1 MKAGFTM
8 KALSLAVL
16 GLAGLGYGASAMA
29 VCPTDPA
36 QPAGPW
42 TSKST
47 LGGSLAISTPG
58 FNSTEC
64 KLDAQLTANLGG
76 GTASVRDNTPSAEP
90 RYRMRFF
97 VNADALTGQNSIQGV
112 KIFSANTDTPY
123 LSIAE
128 AFKITMFGN
137 VAGTQRSISLIMGCD
152 GQPSNLCSANFP
164 LTAGVNSIQVDW
176 TKGTS
181 ATVKVWVNSTNEA
194 TPTGTLTGNTNGWS
208 VDYAVLGLA
217 NAAPGYRAN
226 QLNKIVSLDEFDSRR
241 TTFIN

>member
-1 MKAGFTM
+1 M

-47 LGGSLAISTPG
+47 LGGSLAINTPG

-64 KLDAQLTANLGG
+64 RLDAQLTVNGPGG
-76 GTASVRDNTPSAEP
+76 SASVRDNTPAAEP
-90 RYRMRFF
+90 RYRARFF
-97 VNADALTGQNSIQGV
+97 VNADALTGLNSIQSV

-123 LSIAE
+123 LGISE
-128 AFKITMFGN
+128 AVKLSLFGN
-137 VAGTQRSISLIMGCD
+137 LSGTSKSLGVTVGCE
-152 GQPSNLCSANFP
+152 GQPSNLCTASLP
-164 LTAGVNSIQVDW
+164 LTAGTNTVQIDW
-176 TKGTS
+176 QKGAST
-181 ATVKVWVNSTNEA
+181 TVKIWVNSTTEA
-194 TPTGTLTGNTNGWS
+194 SPTQTFSSVNTNGWV
-208 VDYAVLGLA
+208 VDYAVMGLTTA
-217 NAAPGYRAN
+217 SPGFRSA
-226 QLNKIVSLDEFDSRR
+226 QLNKIVSFDEFDSRR